1 MTQET
6 ADYTISRLESRLA
19 SLHDDALLNPQR
31 ERLND
36 VDTLLARLTQQTA
49 ALRARGYCYKAH
61 LEGQLTDAAERWPDL
76 RAAATRTIATQSAAL
91 RPMVTRCEA
100 AVRALGPL
108 KSRPLAAAQQAI
120 GRAEGEIEAA
130 EGRVRAAQ
138 QAVESGYSA
147 LYEGLKALEREI
159 GDCERMYGL
168 LEGAS
173 FAVEAGESLVGA
185 TEARLVA
192 GDDPIPGV
200 LFLTDRRMLFERRE
214 KVARKK
220 ILFITTES
228 ELVKE
233 VRWEAPLTDME
244 RIDASEAR
252 RALVMKRET
261 LAVETRNGS
270 RAQPAE
276 FELSTDSDGWR
287 AMVLRCQTG
296 EIDGERAGGAQVVA
310 EYVVPAKCPT
320 CGGAQSRAGRIRG
333 VSSLECEYCG
343 ATVALARAEEG
354 Q

>member
-6 ADYTISRLESRLA
+6 ADNTISRLESRLA
-19 SLHDDALLNPQR
+19 SLHSDALLNPQR
-31 ERLND
+31 DRLNAT
-36 VDTLLARLTQQTA
+36 DTLLARLTQETA
-49 ALRARGYCYKAH
+49 ALRARGYCYKGH
-61 LEGQLTDAAERWPDL
+61 LEAQLADAAERWPEL

-91 RPMVTRCEA
+91 RPMVARCET

-108 KSRPLAAAQQAI
+108 KSRPLTAVQQAI

-138 QAVESGYSA
+138 QAVESGYGA
-147 LYEGLKALEREI
+147 LYGALQALEREI
-159 GDCERMYGL
+159 TGCERMYDL
-168 LEGAS
+168 LEGAT
-173 FAVEAGESLVGA
+173 FHVESGESLVAA

-192 GDDPIPGV
+192 GDDRIPGV

-233 VRWEAPLTDME
+233 VRWEAALSDME

-287 AMVLRCQTG
+287 AQVLRCQTG
-296 EIDGERAGGAQVVA
+296 EIDGERVGGAQAVP

-320 CGGAQSRAGRIRG
+320 CGGAQSRAGRLRG
-333 VSSLECEYCG
+333 VSSITCEYCG
-343 ATVALARAEEG
+343 TTIPLARAEG
-354 Q
+354 QA